1 MFPRCPKVKTGT
13 VKAESEIEKLFL
25 KWYREFD
32 PATAYLDGMNE
43 CAGRFLVPSR
53 KNLDKAK
60 SGLKTLAKKAT
71 NQIQRDLFRSY
82 LVSLEFNE
90 PYMVPSRAA
99 TAFFTH
105 LVKEGIVPKHIQSL
119 AAQVGE
125 ALDAYSKLLKDQK
138 WSVEIKILTCQTTDQ
153 LLGILETILA
163 QTKSETVK
171 EALTALKTQA
181 KKYRKLYA
189 VEGIRQGDFDEIY
202 PIIKKQRGKVK
213 HKKIYPEILADLWG
227 YPETHEEIEQK
238 GKQWLK
244 RELPLLQKVT
254 RALAKSYRVKPNVE
268 TVEKTLGKRKGIPR
282 QTALQF
288 VKHTRSITRRV
299 FEENIIKITSRYDT
313 RVVETPP
320 YLVSMIPSA
329 AMLPFDGLA
338 GKPFNIF
345 FITTDPHVSSS
356 VNVPELVQSIL
367 HEEYGHAVNYSNSVT
382 KFAANPTMF
391 EIISSAVSTHISD
404 GISFHRELE
413 FAQLL
418 RKLSKQKKLSR
429 DEKELLNVLKG
440 DEDTET
446 MILENEFIVQ
456 KWRIMRFLRAIFDV
470 RINMEKES
478 VADFIERAHKET
490 GLSEKMIF
498 YETWGFLET
507 VGYAPCYSI
516 AGDVIRRLQQKALKS
531 GVDLIEFNTYVSSLG
546 FPPRKIFEQ
555 RTNDFIKSHS

>member
-1 MFPRCPKVKTGT
+1 MKTET
-13 VKAESEIEKLFL
+13 VKANYEIERLFL
-25 KWYREFD
+25 NWYREFD
-32 PATAYLDGMNE
+32 PASAYLDGINE
-43 CAGRFLVPSR
+43 CAGKFPVPSK
-53 KNLDKAK
+53 KNLEKAK
-60 SGLKTLAKKAT
+60 SALKTIAKKAT

-105 LVKEGIVPKHIQSL
+105 LVKEGIVPNHIESL

-125 ALDAYSKLLKDQK
+125 ALEAYSELLKEQE

-153 LLGILETILA
+153 LSGILENILA
-163 QTKSETVK
+163 QTKHKTVK
-171 EALTALKTQA
+171 EGSTALKTQVQ
-181 KKYRKLYA
+181 KYRKLYA
-189 VEGIRQGDFDEIY
+189 VRGIRKGDFDEIY

-213 HKKIYPEILADLWG
+213 HKNMYPTILADLWG
-227 YPETHEEIEQK
+227 YPETHKEIEEK
-238 GKQWLK
+238 GRQWLK
-244 RELPLLQKVT
+244 KELPLLQKIT
-254 RALAKSYRVKPNVE
+254 RALAKSYHVKPNVE
-268 TVEKTLGKRKGIPR
+268 TVEEELGKRKGIPR

-288 VKHTRSITRRV
+288 VKQTRSVTRRV
-299 FEENIIKITSRYDT
+299 FEKNIVKITPKYDT
-313 RVVETPP
+313 KVIETPS
-320 YLVSMIPSA
+320 YLVNLIPSA
-329 AMLPFDGLA
+329 AMLPFDSLTDN
-338 GKPFNIF
+338 PFNVF

-367 HEEYGHAVNYSNSVT
+367 HEEYGHAVNYTNSVT
-382 KFAANPTMF
+382 KFAANPTLF
-391 EIISSAVSTHISD
+391 EVVSSALSTHISD

-418 RKLSKQKKLSR
+418 RKLSKTERLSH
-429 DEKELLNVLKG
+429 EENELLTILRGNQDLK
-440 DEDTET
+440 T

-456 KWRIMRFLRAIFDV
+456 RWRIMRFLRAIFDV
-470 RINMEKES
+470 RINMEKGS
-478 VADFIERAHKET
+478 VADFIEWAHKET

-516 AGDVIRRLQQKALKS
+516 AGDVIRRLQQKALKK

-555 RTNDFIKSHS
+555 RINDFIKRHS

>member
-1 MFPRCPKVKTGT
+1 MKTET

-25 KWYREFD
+25 NWYKEFD

-105 LVKEGIVPKHIQSL
+105 LVKEGIVSKHIQSL

-125 ALDAYSKLLKDQK
+125 ALDAYSKLLKDQE

-163 QTKSETVK
+163 QTKDETVK

-181 KKYRKLYA
+181 QKYRKLYA
-189 VEGIRQGDFDEIY
+189 IKGIRQGNFDEIY
-202 PIIKKQRGKVK
+202 PIIKKQQGKVK
-213 HKKIYPEILADLWG
+213 HKTIYPKILADLWG
-227 YPETHEEIEQK
+227 YPETHEEIEEK
-238 GKQWLK
+238 GKLWL
-244 RELPLLQKVT
+244 REELPLLQKIT
-254 RALAKSYRVKPNVE
+254 HALAESYHVKSTVE
-268 TVEKTLGKRKGIPR
+268 TVEEELGKRKGIPR
-282 QTALQF
+282 QSALQF
-288 VKHTRSITRRV
+288 IIQTRSTARRV
-299 FEENIIKITSRYDT
+299 FEKNIIRITPKYDT
-313 RVVETPP
+313 RVIETPP
-320 YLVSMIPSA
+320 YLVNMIPSA

-345 FITTDPHVSSS
+345 FITTDPHVTSPI
-356 VNVPELVQSIL
+356 NVPELIQSLL

-382 KFAANPTMF
+382 EFAANPTLL
-391 EIISSAVSTHISD
+391 EVISSALSTHISD
-404 GISFHRELE
+404 GICFHRELE
-413 FAQLL
+413 FTQLL
-418 RKLSKQKKLSR
+418 RKLSKKERLSD
-429 DEKELLNVLKG
+429 DEKELLRILKG
-440 DEDTET
+440 NEDTET
-446 MILENEFIVQ
+446 MILENEFIMQ

-470 RINMEKES
+470 RINMEKET

-516 AGDVIRRLQQKALKS
+516 AGDVIRRLQEKALKK

-555 RTNDFIKSHS
+555 RINEFIKRHS

>member
-1 MFPRCPKVKTGT
+1 MKN
-13 VKAESEIEKLFL
+13 ENEIERLFL
-25 KWYREFD
+25 DWYKEFD
-32 PATAYLDGMNE
+32 PASAYLDGMNE
-43 CAGRFLVPSR
+43 CAGKFPIPSK
-53 KNLDKAK
+53 KNLEKAK
-60 SGLKTLAKKAT
+60 AGLKIIAKKAT
-71 NQIQRDLFRSY
+71 NQMQRDLFKSY

-105 LVKEGIVPKHIQSL
+105 LVKEGIVLEHIQSL
-119 AAQVGE
+119 AAQTGE
-125 ALDAYSKLLKDQK
+125 ALEAYSKLLKDQE
-138 WSVEIKILTCQTTDQ
+138 WSVDIKILTCQTTDQ
-153 LLGILETILA
+153 LLGIVENTLA
-163 QTKSETVK
+163 QTKDETVK
-171 EALTALKTQA
+171 EGLTALTAQVQ
-181 KKYRKLYA
+181 KYRKLYA
-189 VEGIRQGDFDEIY
+189 VKGIKKGDFDEIY

-213 HKKIYPEILADLWG
+213 HKTIYPKILGDLWG
-227 YPETHEEIEQK
+227 YPETFEEIEEK

-244 RELPLLQKVT
+244 KELPLLQKIT
-254 RALAKSYRVKPNVE
+254 RILAKTYHVKPNVE
-268 TVEKTLGKRKGIPR
+268 TVEKELGKRKGIPR

-288 VKHTRSITRRV
+288 VKQTRSVTKRV
-299 FEENIIKITSRYDT
+299 FEKNIIKITPKYDT
-313 RVVETPP
+313 RVIETPP
-320 YLVSMIPSA
+320 YLVNLIPSA
-329 AMLPFDGLA
+329 AMLPFDSLTDD
-338 GKPFNIF
+338 PFNIF

-356 VNVPELVQSIL
+356 VNVPELIQSIL

-382 KFAANPTMF
+382 KFAADPTFF
-391 EIISSAVSTHISD
+391 EVVSSAMSTHISD

-418 RKLSKQKKLSR
+418 RRLSKTGKLSH
-429 DEKELLNVLKG
+429 DESELLRILKG
-440 DEDTET
+440 NEDKET
-446 MILENEFIVQ
+446 TILENEFIVQ

-478 VADFIERAHKET
+478 VADFIEWAHKQT

-516 AGDVIRRLQQKALKS
+516 AGDVIRRLQQKALKK

-555 RTNDFIKSHS
+555 RIDDFIKRHS

>member
-1 MFPRCPKVKTGT
+1 MKTET
-13 VKAESEIEKLFL
+13 AKAHSEIERLFL
-25 KWYREFD
+25 SWYREFD
-32 PATAYLDGMNE
+32 PASAYLDGMNE
-43 CAGRFLVPSR
+43 CAGKFPVPSK
-53 KNLDKAK
+53 KNLEKAK
-60 SGLKTLAKKAT
+60 AELKTIAKKAT

-82 LVSLEFNE
+82 LTSLEFNE

-105 LVKEGIVPKHIQSL
+105 LVKEGIVPEHIQSL

-125 ALDAYSKLLKDQK
+125 ALDAYSRLLRDQE

-153 LLGILETILA
+153 LLGILENILA
-163 QTKSETVK
+163 QTKHETVK
-171 EALTALKTQA
+171 GSLTTLKTQA
-181 KKYRKLYA
+181 QKFRKPYA
-189 VEGIRQGDFDEIY
+189 VKGIKQGDFDEIY

-213 HKKIYPEILADLWG
+213 HKKIYPKILSDLWG
-227 YPETHEEIEQK
+227 YPETHEEIEEK

-244 RELPLLQKVT
+244 KELPLLQKIT
-254 RALAKSYRVKPNVE
+254 RALAKSYRVKANVE
-268 TVEKTLGKRKGIPR
+268 TVEKELSKRKGIPR
-282 QTALQF
+282 QSALQF
-288 VKHTRSITRRV
+288 VKQTRSITRHV
-299 FEENIIKITSRYDT
+299 FEKNLIKITPKYDT
-313 RVVETPP
+313 RVVETPS
-320 YLVSMIPSA
+320 YLVNLIPSA

-356 VNVPELVQSIL
+356 VNVPELIQSIL

-382 KFAANPTMF
+382 KFAANPTIF
-391 EIISSAVSTHISD
+391 EIISSALSTHISD

-418 RKLSKQKKLSR
+418 RKLSKTERLSH
-429 DEKELLNVLKG
+429 DENELLSILKG
-440 DEDTET
+440 NEDTET

-470 RINMEKES
+470 RINMEKET
-478 VADFIERAHKET
+478 VADFIEWAHKET
-490 GLSEKMIF
+490 GLSEKMVF

-516 AGDVIRRLQQKALKS
+516 AGDVVRRLQQEALKK
-531 GVDLIEFNTYVSSLG
+531 GTNLIEFNTYVSSLG
-546 FPPRKIFEQ
+546 FPPRKIFERRINEFIQ
-555 RTNDFIKSHS
+555 RRS